1 MILEIFAEGLIIGV
15 ALAAPVGPIGVLCI
29 RTTLL
34 KGPLAGFVTGLGAAT
49 ADAMYGFV
57 AAFGL
62 TMVSNFLLE
71 AQSVLSLVGG
81 GFLIWLGLRAWRAHP
96 GSPDQPTA
104 TNSLG
109 LFSGGLFSGYATTV
123 GLTLANP
130 ATIFTFLAIFA
141 GLGMAAGNRTVVEA
155 AFLVAGVFLGS
166 AAWWLFLAGLTSRLR
181 ARLDQGGM
189 QWINRLSALLLA
201 GFGGFILIGLAR

>member
-1 MILEIFAEGLIIGV
+1 MSFEIFGQGLLIGI

-62 TMVSNFLLE
+62 TVVSNFLLE
-71 AQSVLSLVGG
+71 AQSILGLLGG
-81 GFLIWLGLRAWRAHP
+81 VFLIGLGLRAWRARP
-96 GSPDQPTA
+96 GDIETTA
-104 TNSLG
+104 PAKKLG
-109 LFSGGLFSGYATTV
+109 LASGYAMTV

-141 GLGMAAGNRTVVEA
+141 GLGMAADDRSVVEA
-155 AFLVAGVFLGS
+155 AILVFGVFLGS
-166 AAWWLFLAGLTSRLR
+166 ALWWLFLAALSSRLR
-181 ARLDQGGM
+181 SRLNQQGM

-201 GFGGFILIGLAR
+201 GFGGFILIGLIS